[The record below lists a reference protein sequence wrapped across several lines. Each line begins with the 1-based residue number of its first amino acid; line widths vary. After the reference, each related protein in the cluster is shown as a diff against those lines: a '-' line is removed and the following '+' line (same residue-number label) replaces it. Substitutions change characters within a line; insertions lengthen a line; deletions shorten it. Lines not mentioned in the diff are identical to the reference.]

1 MREIAVVAAVVA
13 DPSVSIS
20 WELEATQLGLA
31 VRALGHVATALFL
44 AVIAGFFA
52 EARTSLAQTPSNPP
66 GDLLEFR
73 SSAAIAAE

>member
-1 MREIAVVAAVVA
+1 VTKSFRRRARAIR
-13 DPSVSIS
+13 DP
-20 WELEATQLGLA
+20 ARGLCRGTDFPASA

>member
-1 MREIAVVAAVVA
+1 MTKFFRRRARAIR
-13 DPSVSIS
+13 DP
-20 WELEATQLGLA
+20 ARGLCRGTDFPASA

-52 EARTSLAQTPSNPP
+52 EARIFLALTLSNPP

-73 SSAAIAAE
+73 SLAVIAAE